1 MGKFYP
7 QEKNVRK
14 YVNGVLLCRTKR
26 QRQSARDNLPHLIP
40 IASLNSEGVEHR
52 WESSIFRGLL
62 HNKLRFETYPP
73 VGTWGGESNLAL
85 TCAEPAGHG
94 TKLSCNLYSLR
105 T

>member
-1 MGKFYP
+1 MSESMLMGCSYAEP
-7 QEKNVRK
+7 R
-14 YVNGVLLCRTKR
+14 G
-26 QRQSARDNLPHLIP
+26 RDNLPETINLPHLIP

-62 HNKLRFETYPP
+62 HNKLRFEFETYPP

-94 TKLSCNLYSLR
+94 TKLSCNL
-105 T
+105 